1 MSAADTSLPLRSLLF
16 APGNEPRKV
25 QKVATFGS
33 DAIILDLE
41 DAVPDADKV
50 ATRPLV
56 RGVLADLATVGPLVF
71 VRVNSLATGL
81 TAGDVEGVVAPG
93 IDAIVLPK
101 TEAPEDLGAVD
112 AMLAA
117 AERRAGLPPGRV
129 KVLPIV
135 ETARGL
141 LAASAIAGASPRVIT
156 IAFGSGDYTRDLELP
171 AIRWSLEGTEIFYA
185 RAKLIVDARA
195 AGRPG
200 PIDGPYIAV
209 RDAQGFEADCRTAR
223 RLGFQGKIC
232 IHPSQVT
239 PANRMFAPDPEEVA
253 FCRKVIESFK
263 AAEATG
269 SASIT
274 VDGIFVDYPIVD
286 KAARIVA
293 LAERLAAKD
302 GAAGGAAAAERI
314 DR

>member
-1 MSAADTSLPLRSLLF
+1 MSELVRRTSMFVPINKRDFIEKAWLRG
-16 APGNEPRKV
+16 A
-25 QKVATFGS
+25 

-56 RGVLADLATVGPLVF
+56 RAVLADLATVGPLVF

-101 TEAPEDLGAVD
+101 TEAPEDLDAVD

-129 KVLPIV
+129 KVLPLV

-200 PIDGPYIAV
+200 PIDGPYVAV

-223 RLGFQGKIC
+223 RLGFRGKIC

-239 PANRMFAPDPEEVA
+239 PANRLFAPDPEEVA
-253 FCRKVIESFK
+253 FCRKVIEAFK

-302 GAAGGAAAAERI
+302 AAAGGAAAAERSG
-314 DR
+314 R

>member
-56 RGVLADLATVGPLVF
+56 RAVLADLATVGPLVF

-101 TEAPEDLGAVD
+101 TEAPEDLDAVD

-129 KVLPIV
+129 KVLPLV

-171 AIRWSLEGTEIFYA
+171 AIRWSLEGT
-185 RAKLIVDARA
+185 
-195 AGRPG
+195 
-200 PIDGPYIAV
+200 
-209 RDAQGFEADCRTAR
+209 
-223 RLGFQGKIC
+223 
-232 IHPSQVT
+232 
-239 PANRMFAPDPEEVA
+239 
-253 FCRKVIESFK
+253 
-263 AAEATG
+263 
-269 SASIT
+269 
-274 VDGIFVDYPIVD
+274 
-286 KAARIVA
+286 
-293 LAERLAAKD
+293 
-302 GAAGGAAAAERI
+302 
-314 DR
+314 